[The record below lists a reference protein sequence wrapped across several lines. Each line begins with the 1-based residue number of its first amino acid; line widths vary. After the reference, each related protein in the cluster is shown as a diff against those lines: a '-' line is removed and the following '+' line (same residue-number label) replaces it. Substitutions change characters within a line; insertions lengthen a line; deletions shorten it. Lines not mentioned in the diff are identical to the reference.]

1 VLDDQE
7 LRNRFVEAASRV
19 EVDVDADLQR
29 VLGAGTRRAGQGR
42 RTALL
47 AAAALLVAVV
57 VGGVVVTRG
66 GLDGQ
71 RVVQPPAAPAAVQP
85 AGTWVRTPVTG
96 AELPAETAGVWTM
109 VLGADGA
116 LALVPPQA
124 WVDRNYQPNG
134 TYLAADGTLRTNVFA
149 AEACAGAAGTYTLDL
164 DGGTLQLDPQAE
176 DCALRA
182 AVLGGRWERAP

>member
-7 LRNRFVEAASRV
+7 LRNRFVEVASQV

-57 VGGVVVTRG
+57 IGGVVVTRG
-66 GLDGQ
+66 GADRQG
-71 RVVQPPAAPAAVQP
+71 VVQPPAPTAVQP

-96 AELPAETAGVWTM
+96 AELPAETAGAWTM

-134 TYLAADGTLRTNVFA
+134 VYVAADGTLRTNVFA
-149 AEACAGAAGTYTLDL
+149 AEACAGAAGTYTLSL
-164 DGGTLQLDPQAE
+164 DGGTLQLRPQAE

-182 AVLGGRWERAP
+182 AVLGGRWERGP